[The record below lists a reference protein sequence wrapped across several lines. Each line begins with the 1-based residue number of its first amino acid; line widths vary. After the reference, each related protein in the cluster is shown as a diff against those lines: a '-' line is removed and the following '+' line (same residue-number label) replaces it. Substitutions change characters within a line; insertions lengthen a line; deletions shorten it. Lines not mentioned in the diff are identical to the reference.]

1 MKKVTGLDISKKISL
16 TQQRN
21 KRKESKKIKEKAKII
36 AATIIL
42 KGQYQ
47 KNTKKCIYERMAEL
61 SCQNNYILGSLMT
74 TENEQIIY
82 KQENEVLTV
91 TLISTEGKKQ
101 EFNF

>member
-1 MKKVTGLDISKKISL
+1 
-16 TQQRN
+16 
-21 KRKESKKIKEKAKII
+21 
-36 AATIIL
+36 
-42 KGQYQ
+42 
-47 KNTKKCIYERMAEL
+47 MAEL